1 MAAGCLAYPKKY
13 MRDWKYWG
21 GVISLAMSRSLDN
34 AASLSKDSVG
44 RRATKALRKPLC
56 ARIAPRHRSTSR
68 AIGIEGIL
76 SVRGSS
82 SQMSYGQVVIID
94 CCSLVWVPDQ
104 FDIIIIYCRFS
115 NLIYVTNTCGM
126 QNKIMQALLT

>member
-1 MAAGCLAYPKKY
+1 
-13 MRDWKYWG
+13 
-21 GVISLAMSRSLDN
+21 MSRSLDN

-94 CCSLVWVPDQ
+94 CCSLVGVPDQ
-104 FDIIIIYCRFS
+104 FDIIIFNIYM
-115 NLIYVTNTCGM
+115 YVE
-126 QNKIMQALLT
+126 NKVS